1 MSDVFK
7 VHEVARIKSG
17 KYAGLV
23 GTVTDTREKQCRVLI
38 EGVREGEPFT
48 AHTWINRSALER
60 NHG

>member
-23 GTVTDTREKQCRVLI
+23 GTVTDTREKQLRVLI

-48 AHTWINRSALER
+48 AHAWVPRSSVER